1 MTKKQYSEIAIKESR
16 REITDKLR
24 EDIEVP
30 YFYKEVAELQDVE
43 FFMGSHYVDKPHYE
57 K

>member
-1 MTKKQYSEIAIKESR
+1 VTKKQYSEIAIKESR

-30 YFYKEVAELQDVE
+30 YFYKEVAEL
-43 FFMGSHYVDKPHYE
+43 
-57 K
+57 